1 MSFNSSY
8 RVLYGADILLVWGY
22 LLTQHPVSVLFP
34 CRKCLISD
42 GSFSYLH
49 FIFRRFVELSSKLS
63 KPRLDI
69 AVICT
74 QMKLQEKL
82 LIKTK
87 I

>member
-1 MSFNSSY
+1 MVLTECY
-8 RVLYGADILLVWGY
+8 RVLYGVDILLVGGY
-22 LLTQHPVSVLFP
+22 LLPQHPVLFL

-42 GSFSYLH
+42 GPFSYLH
-49 FIFRRFVELSSKLS
+49 FIFSGFVELSSKLS